1 MGTTRLRSAVIG
13 MVIAALALLPAAAS
27 ADVGQPVDLG
37 VGQNPNVTLQA
48 DGTAHIAYTG
58 QGANSTELD
67 YCKLP
72 RGATQCSPHSIIP
85 APGDSLTIPF
95 AIGSVNVINVISYR
109 YGLTGGPFA
118 QVLL

>member
-1 MGTTRLRSAVIG
+1 MVTRRLRSAFIG

-72 RGATQCSPHSIIP
+72 RRATQCSVKAIIP
-85 APGDSLTIPF
+85 APGCSLPIPF
-95 AIGSVNVINVISYR
+95 AFGNGSTDNVISYR
-109 YGLTGGPFA
+109 Y
-118 QVLL
+118 